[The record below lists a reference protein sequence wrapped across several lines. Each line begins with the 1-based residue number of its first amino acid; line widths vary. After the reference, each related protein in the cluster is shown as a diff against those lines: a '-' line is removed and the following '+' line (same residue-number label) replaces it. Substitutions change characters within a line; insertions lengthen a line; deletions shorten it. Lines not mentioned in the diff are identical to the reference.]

1 MPHLMRRHRLW
12 QIRSTITVLS
22 ILYDLLLVRGLVLL
36 VGGAEALVRGASSM
50 AGRAGISPLVIG
62 LSVVAFG
69 TSAPEMAVSIGSS
82 LAGQADLAFGNVV
95 GSNIFNVLFILG
107 LSALAAPLVV
117 SSDLVRRDVP
127 LMLGISILVFVLA
140 MNGTIG
146 RLDGALLLG
155 GIVLFTIYQIMQ
167 GRASASNDPNPPAP
181 STPTEDVPDEGS
193 PEAPSTENSSSPSE
207 MNIWVAALLTLSG
220 LGILVLGARWLV
232 EGAVAIAEAI
242 GLSELVIGL
251 TIIAGGTSLP
261 ELATSILASLRG
273 QRDIAVGNVV
283 GSNIF
288 NLLAVLGSAAV
299 VAPEG
304 ISVSPGVLWMDMPI
318 MIAVAVACLPIFFTQ
333 YVISRWEGTLFAGY
347 YVAYT
352 TYLVLT
358 ATAHPALSTFTTA
371 VGVFVLPLTALGLG
385 ISVFQAWKSTA

>member
-1 MPHLMRRHRLW
+1 
-12 QIRSTITVLS
+12 
-22 ILYDLLLVRGLVLL
+22 
-36 VGGAEALVRGASSM
+36 
-50 AGRAGISPLVIG
+50 
-62 LSVVAFG
+62 
-69 TSAPEMAVSIGSS
+69 MAVSIGSS
-82 LAGQADLAFGNVV
+82 LSGQGDLALGNVV

-107 LSALAAPLVV
+107 LSSLAAPLVV

-127 LMLGISILVFVLA
+127 LMLGASILVFVLS

-167 GRASASNDPNPPAP
+167 GRASASNDPNYPVPSAP
-181 STPTEDVPDEGS
+181 TGKGKEEGFPETPSAEH
-193 PEAPSTENSSSPSE
+193 SSSTSE
-207 MNIWVAALLTLSG
+207 MNIWVATLLTLGG
-220 LGILVLGARWLV
+220 LGLLVLGAQWLV
-232 EGAVAIAEAI
+232 EGAVAIAKAA

-288 NLLAVLGSAAV
+288 NLLAVLGGAAV

-304 ISVSPGVLWMDMPI
+304 ISVSPGVLWMDMPV
-318 MIAVAVACLPIFFTQ
+318 MTAVAVACLPIFLTG
-333 YVISRWEGTLFAGY
+333 YVVSRWEGALFAGY

-352 TYLVLT
+352 AYLVLT

-371 VGVFVLPLTALGLG
+371 VGFFVLPLTALGLG
-385 ISVFQAWKSTA
+385 MSAFQTWKSTA